1 MLTIAIDCG
10 DQLRNGHAALAGDL
24 LQTVPELVF
33 KAHARL
39 VAALTNRAL
48 RNRRLHSFSPP
59 QRRNRKRS
67 FLNRCA
73 NNFNLWPEQH
83 SQQQATQGNFWQPQ
97 RGSGENRCGS
107 RGPLDLHPAVQGL
120 SQSSLSRISQT
131 DQAQAQYISLSI
143 ANSEARD
150 NAQASEYLARHLL
163 ACSPLNVAAC
173 EDELGMEA

>member
-24 LQTVPELVF
+24 LQTVPELLF
-33 KAHARL
+33 KAHVRL

-107 RGPLDLHPAVQGL
+107 RGPLELSLRLTNSRGSHKPLIHSELRNRSGASAV
-120 SQSSLSRISQT
+120 
-131 DQAQAQYISLSI
+131 
-143 ANSEARD
+143 
-150 NAQASEYLARHLL
+150 YLAVDCRLRCPRAMQRRL
-163 ACSPLNVAAC
+163 REISRRSERECK
-173 EDELGMEA
+173 

>member
-24 LQTVPELVF
+24 LQTVPELLF

-83 SQQQATQGNFWQPQ
+83 SQQQATQCNFWQPQ

-120 SQSSLSRISQT
+120 SQSSPSRTSQI
-131 DQAQAQYISLSI
+131 DPAQARYILPSI
-143 ANSEARD
+143 VNCDGRGNGQVIEYPHPGWRAYNRW
-150 NAQASEYLARHLL
+150 NAAYA
-163 ACSPLNVAAC
+163 
-173 EDELGMEA
+173 DELGMGA